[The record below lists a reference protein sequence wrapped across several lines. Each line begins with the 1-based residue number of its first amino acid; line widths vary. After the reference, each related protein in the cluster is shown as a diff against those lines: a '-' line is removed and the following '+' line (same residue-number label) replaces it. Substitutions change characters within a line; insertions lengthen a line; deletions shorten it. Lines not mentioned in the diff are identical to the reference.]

1 MSRNRIRPLSFTRAL
16 ARYCNTVS
24 RFKKGHHQEVF
35 RMNVLSRAT
44 FAGRPLNE
52 ISAADIAA
60 YRDDRL
66 AQISPRTGKTLSP
79 DTVRLEMAL
88 MSDMFDVACNE
99 WGACRNNP
107 VARVRRPRPSRGRE
121 RRLHPFEERKLLR
134 GAVHINPQM
143 PVIIILAIETAMRQG
158 ELLSLC
164 WENINLSTGV
174 AHLPDTKNGPPRD
187 VPLSRRARRAL
198 QEWGVR
204 ACGPVF
210 SYTSNGVK
218 SAWRRLMQR
227 TQITG
232 LRFHDLRHEAISR
245 LVELGTLDILEV
257 AAISG
262 HRSLTML
269 RRYTHLKAHRLV
281 SKLEGGR
288 RRALSVFV
296 PYPSRV
302 SEDGLS
308 VTLPDFP
315 DLIVRLR
322 RGADC
327 LSRAAHTLLLHLA
340 VRLRDGRRIPPPSQA
355 GPGDG
360 EGWHMID
367 PLAGYAPPGAP

>member
-1 MSRNRIRPLSFTRAL
+1 MSRIRIRPLSFNRAL

-24 RFKKGHHQEVF
+24 RFKKGHSQEVF
-35 RMNVLSRAT
+35 RINVLSRAQ
-44 FAGRPLNE
+44 FAKKALNE
-52 ISAADIAA
+52 ITSVEIAA

-66 AQISPRTGKTLSP
+66 AQVNPRTGKTLSP
-79 DTVRLEMAL
+79 DTIRLEMAL
-88 MSDMFDVACNE
+88 MSDLFDVACNE

-121 RRLHPFEERKLLR
+121 RRLHPYEERKLLR

-143 PVIIILAIETAMRQG
+143 PIIVTLAIETAMRQG
-158 ELLSLC
+158 ELLSLR
-164 WENINLSTGV
+164 WEDINLSNGV
-174 AHLPDTKNGPPRD
+174 AHLPDTKNGHPRD

-198 QEWGVR
+198 QDWGVR
-204 ACGPVF
+204 ASGPVF

-227 TQITG
+227 TQIAG

-269 RRYTHLKAHRLV
+269 KRYTHLKAHRLV

-288 RRALSVFV
+288 RRVLSVFV
-296 PYPSRV
+296 PYPAQV
-302 SEDGLS
+302 SDNGPSLT

-315 DLIVRLR
+315 DLVVQAGNL
-322 RGADC
+322 C
-327 LSRAAHTLLLHLA
+327 HAAHALLHHLA
-340 VRLRDGRRIPPPSQA
+340 IRLRDGRRIPPPSQI
-355 GPGDG
+355 GPDDN
-360 EGWHMID
+360 EGWLMID
-367 PLAGYAPPGAP
+367 PLAGYAASGMH